1 MALNIFNYRYQHI
14 PYVKTKG
21 IGASNVI
28 VPSFNRPSTNKDYS
42 ITAANDYSSPF
53 GKARPLK
60 HWRLQLNNNTK
71 SSNKASIAALIDRP
85 GQTINLATNE
95 TGCLDNPESN
105 FVKQYI
111 LTDFVIQRP
120 IPSDKFDD
128 LNKNTLVCVACN
140 PENNVIKSAVSLLN
154 KDYYTDT
161 SAYLKSRVKTFNQL
175 ASFVKKPDIQYID
188 PETGVALYPSDTN
201 NGPQDFNTTQSS
213 DKCVKAVRTIY
224 KPNNSSFAQQGAVD
238 GGSRIARLKYDTIT
252 KNGASFRTAYGQQG
266 ANAGKYSSSPE
277 APFFLK
283 SKVNVCKP
291 FHRNGNKTTNCMVFT
306 NIR

>member
-1 MALNIFNYRYQHI
+1 MALNIFNYRYQQI
-14 PYVKTKG
+14 PQVNTKG

-28 VPSFNRPSTNKDYS
+28 VPSFNRPSTNKDYTIS
-42 ITAANDYSSPF
+42 AANDYSSPF

-60 HWRLQLNNNTK
+60 QWRLQLNNNTK
-71 SSNKASIAALIDRP
+71 SSNKASIASLMDTP
-85 GQTINLATNE
+85 GQSINLATNK
-95 TGCLDNPESN
+95 TGCLDNSSN

-111 LTDFVIQRP
+111 LTDFVIQTP
-120 IPSDKFDD
+120 IPSDKFNDV
-128 LNKNTLVCVACN
+128 LNNTVVCVACN

-161 SAYLKSRVKTFNQL
+161 SAYLKSRVKTFNQR
-175 ASFVKKPDIQYID
+175 ASFVKNPDIQYVD
-188 PETGVALYPSDTN
+188 PETGVALYPTEN
-201 NGPQDFNTTQSS
+201 NDGPQDFNTTQSS
-213 DKCVKAVRTIY
+213 DKCGNAVTTIY
-224 KPNNSSFAQQGAVD
+224 KPNNTTFAQQGAVD

-252 KNGASFRTAYGQQG
+252 KNGASFRSAYGQQG

-291 FHRNGNKTTNCMVFT
+291 FHRNGNNTTNCMDFT